1 MYDNG
6 HGVIQ
11 DYKQAVNW
19 YTKAAQQGH
28 AEAQSNLGFMYS
40 NGRGVTRDY
49 KQAVNWYTK
58 AAEQGDTVAQYN
70 LGVMYRNGRGV
81 TRDYKQAV
89 NWYAKA
95 ECVLEAWSRV
105 AASGGAACVSGW
117 ELQLPTDGRPL
128 PVPQSNA
135 YSHSFE
141 RESKTILTRAF
152 TKYP

>member
-1 MYDNG
+1 LPVHD
-6 HGVIQ
+6 
-11 DYKQAVNW
+11 AV
-19 YTKAAQQGH
+19 AVQQKH
-28 AEAQSNLGFMYS
+28 EKWAV
-40 NGRGVTRDY
+40 VT
-49 KQAVNWYTK
+49 
-58 AAEQGDTVAQYN
+58 
-70 LGVMYRNGRGV
+70 M
-81 TRDYKQAV
+81 
-89 NWYAKA
+89 
-95 ECVLEAWSRV
+95 LEAWSRV